1 VAHALGRKN
10 YIEKDYFWGHSTDMK
25 AADLKFNL
33 IDSYLGLLKS
43 LSPDNRL
50 ELISKLSDSLKG
62 SKKPTDKSLSDLYGA
77 FKTKKSA
84 DEIIADLKRSRHFD
98 RKTEQL

>member
-1 VAHALGRKN
+1 
-10 YIEKDYFWGHSTDMK
+10 MK
-25 AADLKFNL
+25 AADLKFDL

-62 SKKPTDKSLSDLYGA
+62 SKKPTSKSLKDLYGA

-84 DEIIADLKRSRHFD
+84 DEIIADLKKSRNFV

>member
-1 VAHALGRKN
+1 
-10 YIEKDYFWGHSTDMK
+10 MK
-25 AADLKFNL
+25 ATDLKFNL

-50 ELISKLSDSLKG
+50 ELISKLSDSLKKG
-62 SKKPTDKSLSDLYGA
+62 SKKPSDKSLSDLYGA

-84 DEIIADLKRSRHFD
+84 DEVIAMLKESRRFG
-98 RKTEQL
+98 RKIEQF

>member
-1 VAHALGRKN
+1 
-10 YIEKDYFWGHSTDMK
+10 MK

-33 IDSYLGLLKS
+33 IDSYLGLLRS
-43 LSPDNRL
+43 LSPENRL

-62 SKKPTDKSLSDLYGA
+62 SRRPTNKSISDLYGA

-84 DEIIADLKRSRHFD
+84 DEIIADLRKSRNFN
-98 RKTEQL
+98 RRTEQL